1 MNIDL
6 IIFKIIFIG
15 LYIFA
20 TYIWINATNHYLLYK
35 NYNRKCI
42 NLIICI
48 IYILTSTGV
57 FISYLYGIQIF
68 IASSIIYTIV
78 ALITS
83 GFLNIAV
90 NTNNNYVPLE

>member
-1 MNIDL
+1 MNVDL

-15 LYIFA
+15 LYIFD

-42 NLIICI
+42 NLTICI

-68 IASSIIYTIV
+68 IATCIIYSISAFAISTFLHI
-78 ALITS
+78 ITK
-83 GFLNIAV
+83 
-90 NTNNNYVPLE
+90 TNDDYVVIE